1 MRNLCAELYEEMMK
15 RILLTVLI
23 LCLALP
29 VWAASAEDIIKEVQ
43 KTYTSIKEVAAEYQQ
58 NFVWEMAG
66 ESVENEG
73 KIWAKD
79 GSKFRIDNQDQTIVT
94 DGKTLWTLSKVN
106 KQVMI
111 DEYNRN
117 SRDNPF
123 IRSFMDDYLNNYKA
137 SLMGQEKIDDRD
149 HYVLELV
156 AINPDEFNR
165 KVTIWVDSKTNYM
178 TRIVQTDINGNKRI
192 YTFSNIQ
199 TGVDLNDDLFEMDIP
214 EGYEAVDMR

>member
-1 MRNLCAELYEEMMK
+1 MK
-15 RILLTVLI
+15 RIFLAVLMVCLT
-23 LCLALP
+23 LP
-29 VWAASAEDIIKEVQ
+29 VWAASADDVIKEVQ
-43 KTYTSIKEVAAEYQQ
+43 KTYTSIKEVTADYQQ

-66 ESVENEG
+66 ESVENAG
-73 KIWAKD
+73 KIWAKE

-117 SRDNPF
+117 NRDNPF

-137 SLMGQEKIDDRD
+137 SLMGKEKIDGRD
-149 HYVLELV
+149 HFVLELV

-165 KVTIWVDSKTNYM
+165 KVTIWVDNKTNYM

>member
-1 MRNLCAELYEEMMK
+1 MVC
-15 RILLTVLI
+15 LT
-23 LCLALP
+23 LP
-29 VWAASAEDIIKEVQ
+29 VWAASADDVIKEVQ
-43 KTYTSIKEVAAEYQQ
+43 KTYTSIKEVTADYQQ

-66 ESVENEG
+66 ESVENAG
-73 KIWAKD
+73 KIWAKE

-117 SRDNPF
+117 NRDNPF

-137 SLMGQEKIDDRD
+137 SLMGKEKIDGRD
-149 HYVLELV
+149 HFVLELV

-165 KVTIWVDSKTNYM
+165 KVTIWVDNKTNYM

>member
-1 MRNLCAELYEEMMK
+1 MMK
-15 RILLTVLI
+15 RIFLAVLMVCLT
-23 LCLALP
+23 LP
-29 VWAASAEDIIKEVQ
+29 VWAASADDVIKEVQ
-43 KTYTSIKEVAAEYQQ
+43 KTYTSIKEVTADYQQ

-66 ESVENEG
+66 ESVENAG
-73 KIWAKD
+73 KIWAKE

-117 SRDNPF
+117 NRDNPF

-137 SLMGQEKIDDRD
+137 SLMGKEKIDDRD
-149 HYVLELV
+149 HFVLELV

-165 KVTIWVDSKTNYM
+165 KVTIWVDNKTNYM

>member
-1 MRNLCAELYEEMMK
+1 MK
-15 RILLTVLI
+15 RIFLAVLLV
-23 LCLALP
+23 CLALP

-43 KTYTSIKEVAAEYQQ
+43 KTYTSIKEVTADYEQ

-94 DGKTLWTLSKVN
+94 DGQTLWTLSKVN

-137 SLMGQEKIDDRD
+137 SLMGQEKIDGRD

-165 KVTIWVDSKTNYM
+165 KVTIWVDSKTNFM

-199 TGVDLNDDLFEMDIP
+199 TGVDLNDDLFEMELP

>member
-1 MRNLCAELYEEMMK
+1 MK
-15 RILLTVLI
+15 RFFLTVLTF
-23 LCLALP
+23 CLALP
-29 VWAASAEDIIKEVQ
+29 LWAASADEIIKEVQ
-43 KTYTSIKEVAAEYQQ
+43 KKYTSIKKVTADYQQ

-117 SRDNPF
+117 TRDNPF
-123 IRSFMDDYLNNYKA
+123 IRSFMDDYLDNYKA
-137 SLMGQEKIDDRD
+137 TLVREEKIDGRD
-149 HYVLELV
+149 HSVLELD

-165 KVTIWVDSKTNYM
+165 KVTIWVDNKTHYM
-178 TRIVQTDINGNKRI
+178 TRIIQTDINGNKRI
-192 YTFSNIQ
+192 YTFSDIQ
-199 TGVDLNDDLFEMDIP
+199 TGVDLDDDLFEMEIP
-214 EGYEAVDMR
+214 QDYETVDMR